1 MKSPEEIQ
9 EEVELITRTADGD
22 QESFEKIY
30 RRYSGA
36 IFSTAYRILNDQQ
49 AAEDVMQDVF
59 VQIWDKAGTYDSHR
73 GKPLTWTMTLT
84 KNKAIDRL
92 RSQQRRNRLREE
104 FEHESEIAPVREHI
118 ASDNVNQIEKGK
130 IVRSAVMKLSS
141 QQREAIEMAFFAGMT
156 QSEIADQLH
165 EPLGTVKA
173 RIRRGMMNL
182 KDIIPPA
189 L

>member
-1 MKSPEEIQ
+1 MKSSEDVQ
-9 EEVELITRTADGD
+9 EEVDLITRTADGD
-22 QESFEKIY
+22 HESFEKIY
-30 RRYSGA
+30 QRYSGV

-59 VQIWDKAGTYDSHR
+59 VQIWDKAGTYDSNR

-92 RSQQRRNRLREE
+92 RSQQRRHRLRDE
-104 FEHESEIAPVREHI
+104 FQRESDAAPVREDA
-118 ASDNVNQIEKGK
+118 ASDKVNQIEKGK
-130 IVRSAVMKLSS
+130 IVRSAVMKLSK
-141 QQREAIEMAFFAGMT
+141 QQREAIELAFFSGMT
-156 QSEIADQLH
+156 QSEIADKLR

-182 KDIIPPA
+182 KGVIPPA